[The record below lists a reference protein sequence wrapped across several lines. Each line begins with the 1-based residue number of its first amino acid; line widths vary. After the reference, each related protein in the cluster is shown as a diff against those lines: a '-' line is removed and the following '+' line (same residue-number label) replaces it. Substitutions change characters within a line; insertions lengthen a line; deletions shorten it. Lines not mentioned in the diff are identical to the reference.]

1 MSNDE
6 GIRDCNEERTNPQSI
21 ETQEREKKE
30 KKERKKNLHDLP
42 SQYSKFAEFHVRVDR
57 GAVTRRPVI
66 EWIRYQIE

>member
-30 KKERKKNLHDLP
+30 KKEKKKKICTTFRHNIPNLRNSMSVL
-42 SQYSKFAEFHVRVDR
+42 
-57 GAVTRRPVI
+57 I
-66 EWIRYQIE
+66 EEP